1 MIASQLEAIASV
13 GSILLAKSSN
23 NFSRIHHISEEVNK
37 MSGKS
42 KISLILILILV
53 LTSLG
58 MSTVLADGHVTTL
71 FNFNPA
77 LGELPEGVAVDKFG
91 NVYVGLDPLGKIVK
105 FSPEGEMSDFAY
117 LPAPGVL
124 GLAVDAPGNVYAAL
138 VSVDENTQGVYKI
151 DRDGNSERLPG
162 TGAITFPNAL
172 AFDKRGNLYVTDT
185 IFGAVWRIPP
195 GGSAELWIQD
205 ETLVGFILPD
215 PGAPPFPIGANGI
228 AYRHGSLYVAN
239 TTEAQIVR
247 IPVMKDGSAGTPE
260 IFVKDPVELTPLD
273 GIALDVHG
281 NIYGVVIAQSK
292 LVKIDAQTKEI
303 TTLATAADGLDFPAS
318 LSFGTGK
325 GDRQS
330 VFVTNYAIGPPGG
343 TGPALMKVEVGEP
356 GLPLP

>member
-1 MIASQLEAIASV
+1 
-13 GSILLAKSSN
+13 
-23 NFSRIHHISEEVNK
+23 

-77 LGELPEGVAVDKFG
+77 LGELPEGVAVDKVG
-91 NVYVGLDPLGKIVK
+91 NVYVGLAPLGKIVK
-105 FSPEGEMSDFAY
+105 FNPKGEVSDFAF
-117 LPAPGVL
+117 LPPPNPFGIGIL
-124 GLAVDAPGNVYAAL
+124 GLAVDAPGNVYAGL
-138 VSVDENTQGVYKI
+138 FSGDEATQGVYKV
-151 DRDGNSERLPG
+151 DRDGNSARLPG
-162 TGAITFPNAL
+162 TEAITFPNAL

-185 IFGAVWRIPP
+185 IIGAVWRISPD
-195 GGSAELWIQD
+195 GSVEMWIQD

-247 IPVMKDGSAGTPE
+247 IPVLKDGSAGSPE
-260 IFVKDPVELTPLD
+260 IFVKDPVELSVLD

-281 NIYGVVIAQSK
+281 NIYGVVITQSK

-303 TTLATAADGLDFPAS
+303 TTLATAVDGLDFPAS